1 LIKGRQYFSDAMRQS
16 FRIYACGES
25 VLTIQLTDIIS
36 PEAHS
41 RVMALVTYLHDAAI
55 PFVQD
60 IIPAYTGVS
69 VVIDPI
75 AYLQHYPQQEP
86 VQWLTQQMNSWKW
99 SPEAE
104 TIPPIK
110 QIPVCYHLS
119 MASDLT
125 ALAKAKNLSVEDV
138 IQLHTQT
145 VYHVYMIGFMPGFPY
160 MGNVADA
167 IQMPRLAVPRTKV
180 VAGSVGIAGQQTGIY
195 PQDSPGG
202 WNIIGRTPYR
212 LFDATKEHPCLL
224 QAGDRVQFY
233 AIDLDEFDV
242 LSKASS
248 NFFNP

>member
-1 LIKGRQYFSDAMRQS
+1 MHQPL
-16 FRIYACGES
+16 RIYACGES
-25 VLTIQLTDIIS
+25 VLTIQLTDAIS
-36 PEAHS
+36 PEAH
-41 RVMALVTYLHDAAI
+41 RAVMALATYLHDAAF

-75 AYLQHYPQQEP
+75 VFVQRYPQQLP
-86 VQWLTQQMNSWKW
+86 AQWIAQQLSSWKW

-104 TIPPIK
+104 TVPSVK

-119 MASDLT
+119 MAPDLA
-125 ALAKAKNLSVEDV
+125 ALAAAKNLSVDEV

-160 MGNVADA
+160 MGNVAEA
-167 IQMPRLAVPRTKV
+167 IQMPRLDVPRTKV
-180 VAGSVGIAGQQTGIY
+180 DAGSVGIAGQQTGIY

-212 LFDATKEHPCLL
+212 LFDAGQEQPCLL

-233 AIDLDEFDV
+233 AIDADEFDL
-242 LSKASS
+242 LSKATPK
-248 NFFNP
+248 FFPS